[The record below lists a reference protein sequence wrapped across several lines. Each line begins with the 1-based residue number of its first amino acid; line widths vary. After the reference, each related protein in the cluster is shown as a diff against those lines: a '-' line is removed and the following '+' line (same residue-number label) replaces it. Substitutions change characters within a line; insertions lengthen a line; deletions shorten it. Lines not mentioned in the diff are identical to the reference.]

1 MLIQMKEVDCPKLI
15 SRKTLKIN
23 WNKKSKTDY
32 YVNNFNHI

>member
-15 SRKTLKIN
+15 SSKTLKTH

-32 YVNNFNHI
+32 CVNNI